1 VAIIT
6 LLTDFG
12 QRDSYVAEMK
22 GVMLSALPGATIVD
36 ITHDVPRGNIFAA
49 QYVLGRTWRRFPTRT
64 VHVVVVDPTVGT
76 QRRAI
81 AVQHDDHHFVAPD
94 NGLLTPVLGSA
105 RVVELPIPAAAAP
118 TFHGRDVFG
127 PAAAQLASGASIET
141 VGREIRNP
149 VRTPPPVTRRD
160 GKDVIGCVIY
170 VDRFGT
176 LVTNVADSGGQGEQA
191 SGPAN
196 SGWVGGT
203 VVVAGRVAPVRR
215 TFADVPSGELV
226 AFLGSGGTV
235 EIAVRDGSAAEML
248 GVKEGAEVRVRDY

>member
-1 VAIIT
+1 
-6 LLTDFG
+6 
-12 QRDSYVAEMK
+12 
-22 GVMLSALPGATIVD
+22 
-36 ITHDVPRGNIFAA
+36 
-49 QYVLGRTWRRFPTRT
+49 
-64 VHVVVVDPTVGT
+64 
-76 QRRAI
+76 
-81 AVQHDDHHFVAPD
+81 
-94 NGLLTPVLGSA
+94 
-105 RVVELPIPAAAAP
+105 
-118 TFHGRDVFG
+118 
-127 PAAAQLASGASIET
+127 
-141 VGREIRNP
+141 
-149 VRTPPPVTRRD
+149 
-160 GKDVIGCVIY
+160 VIY